1 MKRTLY
7 ICKCSSMQHSFVV
20 SADEEDLFIE
30 VHLSPL
36 PIWGRIKNA
45 ISYIFGKR
53 SVYGDFEE
61 VLLSPNDALDL
72 GDRLIEWSQGESVVF
87 TPNDV
92 Y

>member
-1 MKRTLY
+1 
-7 ICKCSSMQHSFVV
+7 MQHSFVV

-45 ISYIFGKR
+45 ISYTFGKR

>member
-1 MKRTLY
+1 
-7 ICKCSSMQHSFVV
+7 MQHSFVV

-36 PIWGRIKNA
+36 PIWGRFKNA

-61 VLLSPNDALDL
+61 VLLSPNDAIDL

>member
-1 MKRTLY
+1 
-7 ICKCSSMQHSFVV
+7 MQHSFVV

-45 ISYIFGKR
+45 ISYVFGKR

>member
-7 ICKCSSMQHSFVV
+7 VCKCSSMQHSFVV

-45 ISYIFGKR
+45 ISYVFGKR

-61 VLLSPNDALDL
+61 VLLSPNDAIDL

>member
-1 MKRTLY
+1 
-7 ICKCSSMQHSFVV
+7 MQHSFVV